1 MVSTTF
7 VRAAGTR
14 VRCTRMRG
22 SVRPSRRQRAA
33 IDFEFLPSSAFSFLG
48 AGENRPFE
56 TRFSEVIDR
65 SKKELLSRYGRGVKG
80 RSGEKSADKKGVM
93 QCRDL
98 SLAQRDK
105 TTPARTCSA
114 LLLFFAT
121 QWYGN
126 KYKIP
131 PAAHLSLFFYFLSSY
146 TYLDEFM
153 HAAKAPL
160 AGHTV
165 RLDTVRTGKSFCPS
179 HAR

>member
-80 RSGEKSADKKGVM
+80 RSGEKSADKKGMM
-93 QCRDL
+93 QCRGEEPV
-98 SLAQRDK
+98 A
-105 TTPARTCSA
+105 
-114 LLLFFAT
+114 FAIVRSMHVKDNMT
-121 QWYGN
+121 AMAMLRYVCT
-126 KYKIP
+126 
-131 PAAHLSLFFYFLSSY
+131 SSQLVGL
-146 TYLDEFM
+146 TRS
-153 HAAKAPL
+153 PL
-160 AGHTV
+160 
-165 RLDTVRTGKSFCPS
+165 KS
-179 HAR
+179 